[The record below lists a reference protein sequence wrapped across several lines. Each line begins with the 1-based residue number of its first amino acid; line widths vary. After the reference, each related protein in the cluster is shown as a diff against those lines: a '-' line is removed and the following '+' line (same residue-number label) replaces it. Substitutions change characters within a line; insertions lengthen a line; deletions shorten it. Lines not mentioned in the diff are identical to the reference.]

1 MRVGAEEENNEKG
14 GKSRGTRWG
23 GGPQGRAR
31 LAAATESFPDGHDT
45 WKPWVEGKKKG
56 MTNDETREMKKG
68 VPNLC
73 KLMVGPR
80 HPGNRLTTLLL
91 RRR

>member
-1 MRVGAEEENNEKG
+1 M
-14 GKSRGTRWG
+14 G
-23 GGPQGRAR
+23 GGGDHKAGQGLRPQ
-31 LAAATESFPDGHDT
+31 LNHFQTDT
-45 WKPWVEGKKKG
+45 TRGSPGLRGKKG
-56 MTNDETREMKKG
+56 MTNDETRGMDRG

-73 KLMVGPR
+73 KLLVGPR